1 MYMDKLNLEI
11 EKYSISELKDIFDI
25 IEIND
30 TSLIKSRLDSMIIT
44 LNNDTKIGIEHK
56 GNIIKFLN
64 KAYNKICG
72 ESRQDNSSFF
82 SSPTTNMISNAPENH
97 PLIQSAN
104 KIGGQ
109 SAKIYEGRGGENFP
123 AGFINPIN
131 IRTTKQNINVDSIF
145 RENYN
150 LTNSSQFS
158 IDMPQTIKGVVEMQ
172 LASIQIPLT
181 LYSINKYCN
190 NFKIVYNNVPFK
202 VILEEGNYLSA
213 FSSNSFNT
221 EFSKVDIIEKLNNE
235 NLFLLNIDGTEI
247 KMTASLNMKNGIVQI
262 ELNTIGGIEP
272 ATTLDPTE
280 DLPYLEFIDSS
291 TENIIGQLGWILG
304 FKKNKYFFQLNNN
317 KWVIIGD
324 APIAIDQ
331 PKYLYFCV
339 NDFTNASSNQYV
351 VPLSESILSPYI
363 LYKIDYQTLVQ
374 SAGIFNFG
382 GIEEPYYG
390 NREYFGPVD
399 IKKLQFT
406 FIDEFGRVVD
416 FNNRDWS
423 AQLAF
428 TRMYE

>member
-11 EKYSISELKDIFDI
+11 DKYSISELKDIFDI

-44 LNNDTKIGIEHK
+44 LNNDTKIGIDHR
-56 GNIIKFLN
+56 GDIIQFLN

-82 SSPTTNMISNAPENH
+82 SSPKTNMISNAPENH

-131 IRTTKQNINVDSIF
+131 IRTTKQNINIDSIF

-190 NFKIVYNNVPFK
+190 SFKINYNGQSYP

-213 FSSNSFNT
+213 FSSNSYNT
-221 EFSKVDIIEKLNNE
+221 EFDKVDIIEILNN
-235 NLFLLNIDGTEI
+235 NYLTNIIIDSTQIEI
-247 KMTASLNMKNGIVQI
+247 SVSLNTKNGIV
-262 ELNTIGGIEP
+262 EF
-272 ATTLDPTE
+272 TLDTLDGVASLSLLDSKSLPT
-280 DLPYLEFIDSS
+280 LEFIDSS
-291 TENIIGQLGWILG
+291 KENIIGQLGWILG
-304 FKKNKYFFQLNNN
+304 FKKNKYFFELNKDN
-317 KWVIIGD
+317 KWVIKGD
-324 APIAIDQ
+324 APIAIEQ

-339 NDFTNASSNQYV
+339 NDFTNASANQYIV
-351 VPLSESILSPYI
+351 SLTESILSPYI
-363 LYKIDYQTLVQ
+363 LYKIDYQNLVQ
-374 SAGIFNFG
+374 SSGIFNFG
-382 GIEEPYYG
+382 GIEEPHYG

-406 FIDEFGRVVD
+406 FLDEFGRIVD
-416 FNNRDWS
+416 FNNRDWN
-423 AQLAF
+423 AQLSF

>member
-1 MYMDKLNLEI
+1 MDKLNLEI

-72 ESRQDNSSFF
+72 ESREDNSSFF
-82 SSPTTNMISNAPENH
+82 SSSTTNMISNAPENH

-190 NFKIVYNNVPFK
+190 NFKIVYNNVPSK
-202 VILEEGNYLSA
+202 VTLEEGNYLSA

-235 NLFLLNIDGTEI
+235 HLFLLNIDNIEI

-262 ELNTIGGIEP
+262 ELNTINGNVP
-272 ATTLDPTE
+272 SNNSNPE
-280 DLPYLEFIDSS
+280 DLPYFEFIDSS

-304 FKKNKYFFQLNNN
+304 FKKNKYFFELDINN
-317 KWVIIGD
+317 KWVIKGD
-324 APIAIDQ
+324 APIAVEQ

-382 GIEEPYYG
+382 GIEEPHYG

-416 FNNRDWS
+416 FNNRDWN

>member
-11 EKYSISELKDIFDI
+11 GKYSISELKDIFDI

-72 ESRQDNSSFF
+72 ESREDNNSFF
-82 SSPTTNMISNAPENH
+82 SSATTNMISNAPENH

-109 SAKIYEGRGGENFP
+109 SAKIFQGRGGENFP

-150 LTNSSQFS
+150 LTSSSQFS

-181 LYSINKYCN
+181 LYSINEYCN
-190 NFKIVYNNVPFK
+190 SFKIVYKNVTHIIK
-202 VILEEGNYLSA
+202 LEPGNYLSS
-213 FSSNSFNT
+213 FSSNSFRTDFKIN
-221 EFSKVDIIEKLNNE
+221 DIIEVLNNE
-235 NLFLLNIDGTEI
+235 HLPKLNVSDNGIKIIAKLNII
-247 KMTASLNMKNGIVQI
+247 NGIV
-262 ELNTIGGIEP
+262 EF
-272 ATTLDPTE
+272 TLVKINGHSPSSDE

-304 FKKNKYFFQLNNN
+304 FKKNKYFFTLKDK
-317 KWVIIGD
+317 KWVINGD
-324 APIAIDQ
+324 APIAIEQ

-339 NDFTNASSNQYV
+339 NDFTNASSNQYI

-382 GIEEPYYG
+382 GVEEPHYG

-406 FIDEFGRVVD
+406 FLDEFGRVVD
-416 FNNRDWS
+416 FNNRDWN

>member
-1 MYMDKLNLEI
+1 MDKLNLEI

-72 ESRQDNSSFF
+72 ESREDNSSFF
-82 SSPTTNMISNAPENH
+82 SSSTTNMISNAPENH

-131 IRTTKQNINVDSIF
+131 IRTTKQTINVDSIF

-190 NFKIVYNNVPFK
+190 NFKIVYNNVSSK
-202 VILEEGNYLSA
+202 VTLEEGNYLSA

-221 EFSKVDIIEKLNNE
+221 EFSKVDIIEKINNE
-235 NLFLLNIDGTEI
+235 HLFLLNIDSTEI

-262 ELNTIGGIEP
+262 ELNTINGNKP
-272 ATTLDPTE
+272 SSNSNPE
-280 DLPYLEFIDSS
+280 DLPYFEFIDSS

-304 FKKNKYFFQLNNN
+304 FKKNKYFFELDINN
-317 KWVIIGD
+317 KWVIKGD
-324 APIAIDQ
+324 APIAVEQ

-382 GIEEPYYG
+382 GIEEPHYG

-416 FNNRDWS
+416 FNNRDWN